1 MSVEL
6 KIEKVAHGG
15 VFVARPEGKV
25 VFVEHVLPG
34 EIVEAEIIDEKSN
47 FLRATPTK
55 ILEAS
60 PHRQKHIWEDSERGA
75 GGADFGHIQ
84 LEYQRELKSQV
95 LREAL
100 TRFAG
105 IESDVAV
112 EPLDETDG
120 LHYRTRIQIHFDS
133 RARASVKKVRSDE
146 LVPIRSYPLAEKALQ
161 DVALSNPNKYSD
173 ARVSFAIDSFGNI
186 VDSEQKSPAQLS
198 QVVGERLFELSPQTF
213 WQAHRLAPTKLAG
226 EVQNLLANFQVTE
239 LLDLYSGVGLF
250 AATSAARYPAVSVS
264 AVELNKQAVKDGK
277 KSSRDL
283 KNLSF
288 ETSDVLVYLRQ
299 RAESLDTVVLDP
311 PRSGA
316 NNKVLSHLA
325 RLGAKNIVYVAC
337 DPVSAARDI
346 KQLSEIGYTLRDIK
360 SLDLFPHTHHF
371 ETIMS
376 FQLSNL

>member
-25 VFVEHVLPG
+25 VFVEDVLPG

-186 VDSEQKSPAQLS
+186 FDSEQKSHAQLS

-250 AATSAARYPAVSVS
+250 AATSAARYPAVSVR

>member
-1 MSVEL
+1 MEL

-25 VFVEHVLPG
+25 VFVEDVLPG

-226 EVQNLLANFQVTE
+226 AVQNLLANFQVTE

-250 AATSAARYPAVSVS
+250 AATSAARYPAVSVR

-299 RAESLDTVVLDP
+299 RAESLDTVLLDP

-360 SLDLFPHTHHF
+360 SFDLFPHTHHF

>member
-25 VFVEHVLPG
+25 VFVEDVLPG

>member
-1 MSVEL
+1 MEL

-250 AATSAARYPAVSVS
+250 AATSAARYPAVSVR

-299 RAESLDTVVLDP
+299 RAESLDTVLLDP

>member
-1 MSVEL
+1 MEL

-25 VFVEHVLPG
+25 VFVEDVLPG

-60 PHRQKHIWEDSERGA
+60 PHRQKHIWEDAERGA

-250 AATSAARYPAVSVS
+250 AATSAARYPAVSVR

-360 SLDLFPHTHHF
+360 SFDLFPHTHHF

>member
-346 KQLSEIGYTLRDIK
+346 KQLSEIGYTLRNVK

>member
-161 DVALSNPNKYSD
+161 DVALSNTNKYSD

-250 AATSAARYPAVSVS
+250 AATSAARYPAVSVR

>member
-1 MSVEL
+1 MEL

-60 PHRQKHIWEDSERGA
+60 PHRQKHIWEDAERGA

-250 AATSAARYPAVSVS
+250 AATSAARYPAVSVR

-360 SLDLFPHTHHF
+360 SFDLFPHTHHF

>member
-226 EVQNLLANFQVTE
+226 EVQNLLANIQVTE

-250 AATSAARYPAVSVS
+250 AATSAARYPAVSVR

>member
-1 MSVEL
+1 MEL

-250 AATSAARYPAVSVS
+250 AATSAARYPAVSVR

>member
-1 MSVEL
+1 VEL

-250 AATSAARYPAVSVS
+250 AATSAARYPAVSVR

>member
-1 MSVEL
+1 MEL

-60 PHRQKHIWEDSERGA
+60 PHRQKHIWEDAERGA

-250 AATSAARYPAVSVS
+250 AATSAARYPAVSVR

-360 SLDLFPHTHHF
+360 SFDLFPHTHHF

-376 FQLSNL
+376 FQLSNV

>member
-1 MSVEL
+1 MEL

-25 VFVEHVLPG
+25 VFVEDVLPG

-60 PHRQKHIWEDSERGA
+60 PHRQKHIWEDAERGA

-250 AATSAARYPAVSVS
+250 AATSAARYPAVSVR

>member
-1 MSVEL
+1 MEL

-25 VFVEHVLPG
+25 VFVEDVLPG

>member
-1 MSVEL
+1 MEL

>member
-1 MSVEL
+1 MEL

-226 EVQNLLANFQVTE
+226 EVQNLLSNFQVTE

-250 AATSAARYPAVSVS
+250 AATSAARYPAVSVR

>member
-250 AATSAARYPAVSVS
+250 AATSAARYPAVSVR

>member
-1 MSVEL
+1 MEL

-25 VFVEHVLPG
+25 VFVEDVLPG

-47 FLRATPTK
+47 FLRATPIK
-55 ILEAS
+55 ILEPS
-60 PHRQKHIWEDSERGA
+60 PHRQKHIWEDAERGA

-186 VDSEQKSPAQLS
+186 VDSEQKSHAQLS

-250 AATSAARYPAVSVS
+250 AATSAARYPAVSVR

-299 RAESLDTVVLDP
+299 RVDALDTVVLDP

-360 SLDLFPHTHHF
+360 SFDLFPHTHHF

-376 FQLSNL
+376 FQLSNV